1 MHQMFFLG
9 IPKKCKENANN
20 VKHHRDHK
28 MKQIC
33 WAPHPINSSGINYLQ
48 ENGLEVSTDTSVEN
62 VQQPEHIVA
71 AIFRSGKFTRTMME
85 HFPHLRVIAVHGVGT
100 DGIDLEA
107 ATANGIVVLNT
118 PGMNSRSVAEHAL
131 ALLFDLAKRVTVCD
145 RAVHQQQYMAIKY
158 TGGFREIYGLTLG
171 IVGYGAIGQILA
183 RMAVALGMKVMV
195 HSSQPAEVIAQA
207 GCSKAEDLATL
218 LRDSDFVSLHAPAT
232 PDTYHLMD
240 RQRLALM
247 KRSACLINTS
257 RGSLIDERALADALQ
272 QGELAGAGLDV
283 FEQEP
288 LAIDSPLMTAPNLIL
303 TPHTAASS
311 DSAMRN
317 MALAAAQGVVTVLD
331 NQPPLSLINPA
342 VWPTRRQ

>member
-1 MHQMFFLG
+1 
-9 IPKKCKENANN
+9 
-20 VKHHRDHK
+20 

-33 WAPHPINSSGINYLQ
+33 WAPHPINSSGINYLE
-48 ENGLEVSTDTSVEN
+48 ENGLTVSTETSPEDP
-62 VQQPEHIVA
+62 QQRQQIVA

-85 HFPHLRVIAVHGVGT
+85 QLPHLRVIAVHGVGT
-100 DGIDLEA
+100 DGIDLDA
-107 ATANGIVVLNT
+107 ATENGIVVLNT

-131 ALLFDLAKRVTVCD
+131 ALLFDLAKRLTVCD

-158 TGGFREIYGLTLG
+158 TGGFQEIYGLTLG

-195 HSSQPAEVIAQA
+195 HTSQPADVIAQA
-207 GCSKAEDLATL
+207 GCSKADDLAAL
-218 LRDSDFVSLHAPAT
+218 LRESDFVSLHAPAT
-232 PDTYHLMD
+232 ADTYHLMD

-257 RGSLIDERALADALQ
+257 RGSLIDESALAEALH

-283 FEQEP
+283 FELEP
-288 LAIDSPLMTAPNLIL
+288 LASDSPLMTAPNLIL

-317 MALAAAQGVVTVLD
+317 MALAAAQGVVTVLN

-342 VWPTRRQ
+342 VWSTRRQ